1 MQSILRFAKN
11 LPLLAYYLLVFLIS
25 WGGVLLAV
33 GPQGF
38 AGINIS
44 YDTQLVVV
52 GSIIGFGPL
61 IAGLLMIG
69 LLYGRAGFRDLRA
82 RLGKWRVHWA
92 WYAVALLTG
101 PLLSLLVLRVLG
113 LRPAI
118 ATDPNPLSLLL
129 MSIGLGMIVP
139 IGEEPGWTGFATPE
153 WRKRFGVLATGVL
166 MGLLWGLWHLPMFTV
181 SARESTEIPSI
192 VFLLI
197 LLFTWLVPFRVL
209 MVWVY
214 DHTHSLLLAMLMH
227 LPIVVDQIVLS
238 APQMTKTQIANSNLL
253 LALGLWIMVALVW
266 ATGGFET
273 KIRKGRKLQPA
284 G

>member
-1 MQSILRFAKN
+1 MQSTLRLAKN

-44 YDTQLVVV
+44 YDTQLMVV

-61 IAGLLMIG
+61 IAGLMMIG
-69 LLYGRAGFRDLRA
+69 LLYGRAGFRDLWA
-82 RLGKWRVHWA
+82 RLRKWRVHWS

-101 PLLSLLVLRVLG
+101 PVLSLLVLQVLG

-118 ATDPNPLSLLL
+118 ATDPNPISLMLL
-129 MSIGLGMIVP
+129 SIGLGMLVP
-139 IGEEPGWTGFATPE
+139 IGEEPGWTGFATSE

-192 VFLLI
+192 LFLLI

-214 DHTHSLLLAMLMH
+214 DHTQSLLLVMLMH
-227 LPIVVDQIVLS
+227 LPIVVDQVVLA
-238 APQMTKTQIANSNLL
+238 APNMTKTQIANSNLL
-253 LALGLWIMVALVW
+253 LALALWIMVALVW
-266 ATGGFET
+266 ATGGL
-273 KIRKGRKLQPA
+273 KSRIGKARKLQPA